1 MPIVKLGQPSAAAAQ
16 TAVAHRPTAA
26 PSHSFACCILTMQ
39 IADPLYG
46 EWLDVYLTLL
56 QPLVPP
62 VTGLLG
68 ECRRGAVGSQN
79 GGQRGHTGGASRV
92 TGCKL

>member
-1 MPIVKLGQPSAAAAQ
+1 MPRHLLTCSLLPSVS
-16 TAVAHRPTAA
+16 TLPV
-26 PSHSFACCILTMQ
+26 Q

-46 EWLDVYLTLL
+46 EWLDVYITLL

-68 ECRRGAVGSQN
+68 ERALQNASIARCLGSGCLAGDGRGQAD
-79 GGQRGHTGGASRV
+79 
-92 TGCKL
+92 

>member
-1 MPIVKLGQPSAAAAQ
+1 
-16 TAVAHRPTAA
+16 
-26 PSHSFACCILTMQ
+26 MQ

-68 ECRRGAVGSQN
+68 ECCKGAVGSQS